1 LAAEGFS
8 ELYRDSFSDGPTIVL
23 KPLERPVQPWRGDFQ
38 RIGMGKG
45 IGHIER
51 GTERL
56 VCALAILQRD
66 PFRFIDEHP
75 HDRTGPL
82 PHTYD
87 IRQFE
92 A

>member
-1 LAAEGFS
+1 
-8 ELYRDSFSDGPTIVL
+8 
-23 KPLERPVQPWRGDFQ
+23 
-38 RIGMGKG
+38 MGKG

-56 VCALAILQRD
+56 VRALAILQRN
-66 PFRFIDEHP
+66 PFRFIDEDP